1 MSRML
6 LTLMLLPVSAAL
18 GQAPV
23 PVSPVREILVPVSP
37 TESLR
42 VTLAGEGPAVVLVPG
57 LFGSSFGYRH
67 LLRLLP
73 QAGFRAIVV
82 EPLGIGRSPRP
93 RKADY
98 SLTAQADRI
107 AAVLRQRGPEPAV
120 IVAHSIG
127 ASMALRLAYRHPEL
141 VRAVIALDGGPAE
154 AATTPGFR
162 RAMRYA
168 PWVKWL
174 GGVRRIR
181 PQMRKDLIAASGDSS
196 WITPEVMDG
205 YIAGAA
211 ADLDGTLLAFLSM
224 SETREPERLAPHL
237 GEIRCPVRL
246 VLGTAPHKGG
256 IEDKQVRLLRERLAD
271 FSIDSVAGAGQY
283 LFEEQPSSVVR
294 IIEHTVGRVTL
305 STTPRQR
312 PPGRLRPTSTGKSP
326 HELSRVGRRR

>member
-1 MSRML
+1 M
-6 LTLMLLPVSAAL
+6 T
-18 GQAPV
+18 
-23 PVSPVREILVPVSP
+23 
-37 TESLR
+37 T
-42 VTLAGEGPAVVLVPG
+42 AGTGRTIVLVPG
-57 LFGSSFGYRH
+57 LFGSAFGYRH
-67 LLRLLP
+67 LLDLLP
-73 QAGFRAIVV
+73 AAGFQAVV
-82 EPLGIGRSPRP
+82 IEPLGIGRSPRP
-93 RKADY
+93 RHADY

-107 AAVLRQRGPEPAV
+107 AAVLRQRGPEPVV

-141 VRAVIALDGGPAE
+141 VLAVISLDGGPAE
-154 AATTPGFR
+154 AAATPGFR

-168 PWVKWL
+168 PWIKWL

-196 WITPEVMDG
+196 WITPHVMDG

-224 SETREPERLAPHL
+224 SEAREPERLAPHL

-256 IEDKQVRLLRERLAD
+256 VEDKQVRLLRERLPD

-283 LFEEQPSSVVR
+283 LFEEQPSSIVR
-294 IIEHTVGRVTL
+294 IIEHMVSRVTL
-305 STTPRQR
+305 STTQRQR
-312 PPGRLRPTSTGKSP
+312 PPGRLRPTSTGKSS
-326 HELSRVGRRR
+326 HELSRVDRRR